1 MPSVKQESPNQCT
14 VTPYL
19 KCFVQP
25 EAPGTSCIGLNPGLC
40 SHQESLIH
48 IGKVKTEL
56 QPISPGGHNYVD
68 GRGRTPSE
76 TPTTSFKPQESTQ
89 EKRIRRGLALVYGI
103 SPCGVRRGYHE
114 RLFCSNN
121 TGVDVGL
128 RQ

>member
-19 KCFVQP
+19 KCFVQA

-76 TPTTSFKPQESTQ
+76 TPTTSFKPQESTEERSLRSLGLGAGIRYQ
-89 EKRIRRGLALVYGI
+89 SLWGSQRISRTIVLI
-103 SPCGVRRGYHE
+103 
-114 RLFCSNN
+114 
-121 TGVDVGL
+121 
-128 RQ
+128 